1 MLNSNFDILLNI
13 GKMNQLLTK
22 FNQNCIQ
29 INNILNDKLFTETE
43 INLKK
48 ETILYI
54 VHLVIILI
62 ILITSTILLFRY
74 N

>member
-29 INNILNDKLFTETE
+29 INNILNDKLFKETE